1 MCNGGVSNRRAS
13 YFTKQTQR
21 YLPKR
26 LSVGPVIVARVQPLT
41 DEIHHVP
48 VHDPELF
55 FRGVQYDDVRSV
67 IIPENLKVITAGDD
81 KSRWDPVALGT
92 NVTLNQA
99 MLLDVAIDCHFH
111 SANCAESFGI

>member
-1 MCNGGVSNRRAS
+1 
-13 YFTKQTQR
+13 
-21 YLPKR
+21 
-26 LSVGPVIVARVQPLT
+26 
-41 DEIHHVP
+41 
-48 VHDPELF
+48 VHDPELL